1 VFATTWES
9 YLYNV
14 VSFPSTAVQFKEW
27 YLGEYTNLTLGED
40 ETLAEK
46 WLTFN
51 VTLLERI

>member
-1 VFATTWES
+1 
-9 YLYNV
+9 LYNV